1 MYLKKLILVNWGNL
15 PNSEFEFGPLNL
27 FSGGNGSG
35 KTTAADAIQTL
46 MTAAHENLFQFNPGQ
61 DETTQRGR
69 GGKKVRTLASYILG
83 CDDGSFARLNP
94 TDGYIVGIFHPTEN
108 EDAAPFAAML
118 AVRAYIEKAGK
129 NSLAKQDSIQFY
141 ILKNQFEDNQIA
153 LDHLVLDLGGKK
165 SILTIENLHTSLI
178 QKFGNPNVEKYDT
191 KRAYLRRLYGAFRGK
206 KDAVA
211 ESDALNA
218 AKAFSRFM
226 AYKPV
231 QSIDRFVSEEI
242 LEKKDLGE
250 AIRSISGQ
258 LKTIHGM
265 ERDAARLISSIDI
278 LQNAS
283 EHSENYIQHW
293 SELQVYNYLLAQN
306 DFLTRQKNY
315 LNNKDQQVH
324 CEDSIK
330 DHQKSIEI
338 TRDRREQL
346 HEQRVSLEAQRMG
359 ITALQE
365 KDELSKKIKAEEKTL
380 STLAQLLMSEDK
392 QIQSSKYA
400 SEKIVAAL
408 KSKDVQQAMPEL
420 LNGDALKVTK
430 SFEKIIKQES
440 LDVQSLLSKDIM
452 NDISMLERQLDSV
465 RELQNEQH
473 NWVNFWLFA
482 KGDESPLIK
491 KVSQKMS
498 RLEYDYEKIARDRQN
513 KQKEIERLEQH
524 QVSYP
529 DYVIRAIDAIRNS
542 IPKADPR
549 VLCDHVSVTDTRWQ
563 AAIEGYMGGARYSII
578 VEPEFEADAIRVIR
592 GLPGRASKAR
602 VIQGEKAYR
611 DAERLSVDK
620 NSILNVLEFSHATAK
635 HYLTASY
642 GAVLCVADADELRM
656 TRRGVTQDC
665 LASGNYSLWRCDI
678 DESELVFGAEARE
691 RATLAKGAELVRLT
705 EQWQMINDRMLGLK
719 ELLKALETLKHLNV
733 ADVLSQMLSCHR
745 ELQKLEN
752 LIQQID
758 LGDHAELESKLK
770 EFKQQ
775 EEELRI
781 KEDTLI
787 KQIGQFEE
795 KLSSLKKAIKRIADE
810 QDNTQEQV
818 EQAEA
823 SLKSISEDW
832 PDFDYSAQLEQADQ
846 KAAHIDVAL
855 ITQQRDGLE
864 SQLHACERKLD
875 EAVKSH
881 NQHSLPG
888 DAIAYDVFNGEYTH
902 GLFRTVCQLQR
913 QIDSIYNRLK
923 NNILVEKHGQLQ
935 KLKESFNN
943 AFVSNLC
950 HSIHQAINDGKRQIE
965 ILNNELQFHRFG
977 DDRETFRFD
986 FEWLP
991 EYKEYAKFFEEVI
1004 RNPELGDGQTLFDAN
1019 LTKASQRVRD
1029 RLMGMLLDE
1038 DEDKALRELDR
1049 IADYRNYH
1057 RYEIYKEVEGKSAI
1071 PLSEYGTGSGGQ
1083 LETPAYIIRAAAI
1096 TSAFRFS
1103 EGKSHLRMVL
1113 VDEAFSKMDETR
1125 SREVI
1130 QYLTHSLGLQLV
1142 FIMPTSKC
1150 GPYMDLITNEFVYA
1164 KCPSPV
1170 MRGEL
1175 STRVLVDRKVC
1186 NQEKIKALW
1195 ENHRN
1200 TIYQQAEL
1208 DFMQS
1213 LESA

>member
-15 PNSEFEFGPLNL
+15 PNSEFDFGPLNL

-83 CDDGSFARLNP
+83 CDDGSYARLNP
-94 TDGYIVGIFHPTEN
+94 TDGYIVGIFHPTDN
-108 EDAAPFAAML
+108 EDGVPFAAML
-118 AVRAYIEKAGK
+118 AVRAFVEKAGNNK
-129 NSLAKQDSIQFY
+129 LAKQDSLQFY
-141 ILKNQFEDNQIA
+141 IVKNQFDKSQLSLDNF
-153 LDHLVLDLGGKK
+153 VLDLGSNK
-165 SILTIENLHTSLI
+165 SILTLENCHTSLI
-178 QKFGNPNVEKYDT
+178 QNFGNPNVEKYDT
-191 KRAYLRRLYGAFRGK
+191 KRAYLRRLYGALRGK
-206 KDAVA
+206 KDAVSEA
-211 ESDALNA
+211 EALNS

-265 ERDAARLISSIDI
+265 ERDAARLTASIEI
-278 LQNAS
+278 LKQAGEQS
-283 EHSENYIQHW
+283 QSYIDLW
-293 SELQVYNYLLAQN
+293 GELQFQNYLLAQN
-306 DFLTRQKNY
+306 DFLSRQKNY
-315 LNNKDQQVH
+315 LSNKEQQRY
-324 CEDSIK
+324 CEDQIRE
-330 DHQKSIEI
+330 HQSSIEI
-338 TRDRREQL
+338 TRERREQL
-346 HEQRVSLEAQRMG
+346 HEQRVALEAQRLG

-365 KDELSKKIKAEEKTL
+365 KDELAKNIKAEEKKL
-380 STLAQLLMSEDK
+380 SQLAQLLLVEDK
-392 QIQSSKYA
+392 QLQATQSACDS
-400 SEKIVAAL
+400 IVEAL
-408 KSKDVQQAMPEL
+408 RSTHVQQAMPEL
-420 LNGDALKVTK
+420 LSNDSLKLTRKFQKLLSQDA
-430 SFEKIIKQES
+430 
-440 LDVQSLLSKDIM
+440 LDVQALLGKDLM
-452 NDISMLERQLDSV
+452 NDIQMLEKQLDSV
-465 RELQNEQH
+465 RELQSEQH
-473 NWVNFWLFA
+473 QWVNYWTYA
-482 KGDESPLIK
+482 SGDDKSLIK
-491 KVSQKMS
+491 SVASRLS
-498 RLEYDYEKIARDRQN
+498 RLEMDYERIAKERSN
-513 KQKEIERLEQH
+513 KQREIERLDQM
-524 QVSYP
+524 QVNYP
-529 DYVIRAIDAIRNS
+529 DYVVRAIDAINNA
-542 IPKADPR
+542 IPQADPR
-549 VLCDHVSVTDTRWQ
+549 VLCDHVEVTDKRWQ
-563 AAIEGYMGGARYSII
+563 AAIEGYMGGARFSII
-578 VEPEFEADAIRVIR
+578 VEPEYEADAIRIIR

-602 VIQGEKAYR
+602 IIQGEKAYR
-611 DAERLSVDK
+611 DCERLSLDER
-620 NSILNVLEFSHATAK
+620 SIINVLEFTHATAK

-642 GAVLCVADADELRM
+642 GAVLCVDDTEELKM
-656 TRRGVTQDC
+656 TRRGVTQEC
-665 LASGNYSLWRCDI
+665 LASGNYSMWRCDI
-678 DESELVFGAEARE
+678 DDADLVFGIEARK
-691 RATLAKGAELVRLT
+691 RATFAKQNELTRLT
-705 EQWQMINDRMLGLK
+705 EQWQLTNDRMLAMK
-719 ELLKALETLKHLNV
+719 QLLSSLETLKHLNL
-733 ADVLSQMLSCHR
+733 ADVLSQMLGCHR
-745 ELQKLEN
+745 QLQKLEN

-758 LGDHAELESKLK
+758 LGDHGELEDKLNH
-770 EFKQQ
+770 FKAQ
-775 EEELRI
+775 EEELRV

-787 KQIGQFEE
+787 KQIGQLEE
-795 KLSSLKKAIKRIADE
+795 KLSSLKRSIKKIADE
-810 QDNTQEQV
+810 QDTTQQQV
-818 EQAEA
+818 EECELA
-823 SLKSISEDW
+823 LKAISEDW
-832 PDFDYSAQLEQADQ
+832 PDIDFESRLEQADQ
-846 KAAHIDVAL
+846 QAPGLDRAL
-855 ITQQRDGLE
+855 ALQHKESLE
-864 SQLHACERKLD
+864 SQIHTAERKFD
-875 EAVKSH
+875 ESIKAH
-881 NQHSLPG
+881 NQNSMPG
-888 DAIAYDVFNGEYTH
+888 DTIAYDVFSGEYNQA
-902 GLFRTVCQLQR
+902 LFRTICQLQR
-913 QIDSIYNRLK
+913 QVDSIYNRLK

-965 ILNNELQFHRFG
+965 MLNHELQYHKFG

-991 EYKEYAKFFEEVI
+991 EYKEYSKFFEEII
-1004 RNPELGDGQTLFDAN
+1004 RNPDLGDGQTLFDAN
-1019 LTKASQRVRD
+1019 LTKSSQKVRD

-1057 RYEIYKEVEGKSAI
+1057 RYEIYKEVEGKPAI

-1130 QYLTHSLGLQLV
+1130 QYLTDSLGLQLV

-1164 KCPSPV
+1164 KCPSAVP
-1170 MRGEL
+1170 RGEL

-1186 NQEKIKALW
+1186 NQEKIQELW
-1195 ENHRN
+1195 ASHRN

-1213 LESA
+1213 IAQV

>member
-15 PNSEFEFGPLNL
+15 PNSEFDFGPLNL

-83 CDDGSFARLNP
+83 CDDGSYSRLNP

-108 EDAAPFAAML
+108 EDGAPFAAML
-118 AVRAYIEKAGK
+118 AVRAFVEKAGNNK
-129 NSLAKQDSIQFY
+129 LAKQDSLHFY
-141 ILKNQFEDNQIA
+141 IIKNQFENTQIN
-153 LDHLVLDLGGKK
+153 LNHLVLDLGKNK
-165 SILTIENLHTSLI
+165 SILTLENCHTSLI
-178 QKFGNPNVEKYDT
+178 QNFGNPNVEKYDT
-191 KRAYLRRLYGAFRGK
+191 KRAYLRRLYGALRGK

-211 ESDALNA
+211 ESEALNS

-265 ERDAARLISSIDI
+265 ERDAARLTSSIGI
-278 LQNAS
+278 LQQS
-283 EHSENYIQHW
+283 REYSQTYIDLW
-293 SELQVYNYLLAQN
+293 SDLQYQNYLLAQN
-306 DFLTRQKNY
+306 DFLSRQKHY
-315 LNNKDQQVH
+315 LSNKEQQKF
-324 CEDSIK
+324 CEDQIRE
-330 DHQKSIEI
+330 HQKSIEI

-346 HEQRVSLEAQRMG
+346 HEQRVALEAQRLG
-359 ITALQE
+359 ISALQE
-365 KDELSKKIKAEEKTL
+365 KDEISKDIKAEEKKL
-380 STLAQLLMSEDK
+380 SQLAQLLLTEDK
-392 QIQSSKYA
+392 QVQETQKACNSI
-400 SEKIVAAL
+400 IDAL
-408 KSKDVQQAMPEL
+408 KSKEVQQAMPEL
-420 LNGDALKVTK
+420 ISGDSLKVTRK
-430 SFEKIIKQES
+430 FQKLLSQDA
-440 LDVQSLLSKDIM
+440 LDVQALLGKDLM
-452 NDISMLERQLDSV
+452 NDIQMLEKQLDQV
-465 RELQNEQH
+465 RELQSEQH
-473 NWVNFWLFA
+473 NWVNHWVYAGKEDRSLLKSVA
-482 KGDESPLIK
+482 SRL
-491 KVSQKMS
+491 S
-498 RLEYDYEKIARDRQN
+498 RLEMDYERIAKERSN
-513 KQKEIERLEQH
+513 KQKEIERLDQM

-529 DYVIRAIDAIRNS
+529 DYVVRAIDAINNAL
-542 IPKADPR
+542 PKADPR
-549 VLCDHVSVTDTRWQ
+549 VLCDHVEVTDEQWQ
-563 AAIEGYMGGARYSII
+563 AAIEGYIGGARFSII
-578 VEPEFEADAIRVIR
+578 VEPEFEADAIRIIR

-602 VIQGEKAYR
+602 IIQGEKAYR
-611 DAERLSVDK
+611 DCERLSLD
-620 NSILNVLEFSHATAK
+620 NDSIINVLDFTHATAK

-642 GAVLCVADADELRM
+642 GAVLCVEDTEALKM
-656 TRRGVTQDC
+656 TRRGVTKDC
-665 LASGNYSLWRCDI
+665 LASGNYSMWRCDI
-678 DESELVFGAEARE
+678 DDSELVFGIEARK
-691 RATLAKGAELVRLT
+691 RATLAKQSELNRLT
-705 EQWQMINDRMLGLK
+705 EQWQLTNDRMQGIK
-719 ELLKALETLKHLNV
+719 QLLSSLESLKHLNI

-758 LGDHAELESKLK
+758 LDDHGELEDKLSQ
-770 EFKQQ
+770 FKSQ
-775 EEELRI
+775 EEEFRVQ
-781 KEDTLI
+781 EDTLI
-787 KQIGQFEE
+787 KQIGQLEE
-795 KLSSLKKAIKRIADE
+795 KL
-810 QDNTQEQV
+810 
-818 EQAEA
+818 A
-823 SLKSISEDW
+823 SLKRAIKKIADDQDATQQQVENCEQALKAISEDW
-832 PDFDYSAQLEQADQ
+832 PNVDYESKLMDAEE
-846 KAAHIDVAL
+846 KAPSLDRELAL
-855 ITQQRDGLE
+855 QHKDSLE
-864 SQLHACERKLD
+864 SQLHTTERKFD
-875 EAVKSH
+875 DSIKSH
-881 NQHSLPG
+881 NQNSLPG
-888 DAIAYDVFNGEYTH
+888 DAVAYDVFSGDYNQA
-902 GLFRTVCQLQR
+902 LFRTICQLQR
-913 QIDSIYNRLK
+913 QIDTIYNRLK

-965 ILNNELQFHRFG
+965 MLNHELQYHKFG

-991 EYKEYAKFFEEVI
+991 EYKEYSKFFEEII
-1004 RNPELGDGQTLFDAN
+1004 RNPDLGDGQTLFDAK
-1019 LTKASQRVRD
+1019 LTKASQKVRD
-1029 RLMGMLLDE
+1029 RLMTMLLDD

-1057 RYEIYKEVEGKSAI
+1057 RYEIYKEVEGKPAI

-1130 QYLTHSLGLQLV
+1130 QYLTDSLGLQLV

-1164 KCPSPV
+1164 KCPSAVP
-1170 MRGEL
+1170 RGEL
-1175 STRVLVDRKVC
+1175 TTRVLVDRKVC
-1186 NQEKIKALW
+1186 NQEKIQELW
-1195 ENHRN
+1195 ANHRN
-1200 TIYQQAEL
+1200 TIYQQAEI

-1213 LESA
+1213 LEA